1 MHYGKSFKLEWLA
14 SKLDKKTIYSHA
26 TSFQMV
32 LSKLL
37 AYIICIYQVN
47 FHSYKGY

>member
-32 LSKLL
+32 LSKLS